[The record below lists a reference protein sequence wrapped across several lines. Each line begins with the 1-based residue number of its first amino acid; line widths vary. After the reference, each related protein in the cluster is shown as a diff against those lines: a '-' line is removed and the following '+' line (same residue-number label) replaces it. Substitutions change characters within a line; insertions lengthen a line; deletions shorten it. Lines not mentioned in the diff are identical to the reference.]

1 MDLQFA
7 QKVIIVTVIL
17 ENMARLLGEEN
28 IEDEDRADNGDLY
41 DVVEDNAL
49 DTARLRGQLVRNNML
64 RNMPPIDNLSLRAD
78 SLHIVTQIILESA
91 VANLYSH

>member
-28 IEDEDRADNGDLY
+28 IEDEDRADNGDLNN
-41 DVVEDNAL
+41 VVEDNAL
-49 DTARLRGQLVRNNML
+49 DLARLRGQLVRNNML

-78 SLHIVTQIILESA
+78 SLHTVTQTTLESA
-91 VANLYSH
+91 VVNLYSH

>member
-1 MDLQFA
+1 MDLLFA

-28 IEDEDRADNGDLY
+28 IEDEDIADNGDLN

-49 DTARLRGQLVRNNML
+49 DTARLREQLVRNNKL
-64 RNMPPIDNLSLRAD
+64 RDMPP
-78 SLHIVTQIILESA
+78 
-91 VANLYSH
+91 

>member
-1 MDLQFA
+1 MDLLFA

-28 IEDEDRADNGDLY
+28 IEDEDIADNGDLN

-49 DTARLRGQLVRNNML
+49 DTARLREQLVRNNKL
-64 RNMPPIDNLSLRAD
+64 RHASLDSLSLRAD

>member
-1 MDLQFA
+1 MWLDLQFA

-28 IEDEDRADNGDLY
+28 IEDEDRADNGDLN

-49 DTARLRGQLVRNNML
+49 DTARLRGQLVRNNKL
-64 RNMPPIDNLSLRAD
+64 RDMPP
-78 SLHIVTQIILESA
+78 
-91 VANLYSH
+91 

>member
-28 IEDEDRADNGDLY
+28 IEDEDRADNGDLNN
-41 DVVEDNAL
+41 VVEDNAL
-49 DTARLRGQLVRNNML
+49 DLARLRGQLVRNNKL
-64 RNMPPIDNLSLRAD
+64 RDMPP
-78 SLHIVTQIILESA
+78 
-91 VANLYSH
+91 

>member
-1 MDLQFA
+1 MWLDLLFA

-28 IEDEDRADNGDLY
+28 IEDEDIADNGDLN

-49 DTARLRGQLVRNNML
+49 DGPRDQFG
-64 RNMPPIDNLSLRAD
+64 LSLFIQFIQLTR
-78 SLHIVTQIILESA
+78 LTQFIHFIHCRSSFS
-91 VANLYSH
+91 VFM